1 MKIILGSG
9 SARRK
14 ELLGEIYPEFEI
26 DVPRVEEKIDP
37 LGDPRIEAMNCA
49 MAKGLEVATR
59 HTEGKLISC
68 DTMVYLNRLIGKPK
82 DRQDAFDIISH
93 LQGRTHQVIT
103 GVYVRNLE
111 TGESRVDYEVSLV
124 TFKDKTA
131 HEIERYLDQADYLD
145 KAGAYA
151 IQEEGRELVKE
162 IIGDV
167 NNVIGLPTEKLKQL
181 LAAI

>member
-1 MKIILGSG
+1 MKIILASG

-14 ELLGEIYPEFEI
+14 ELLGEIFPEFII
-26 DVPRVEEKIDP
+26 DVPETEEKIDP

-49 MAKGLEVATR
+49 MVKGLEVAKR
-59 HTEGKLISC
+59 HTEGKLIAC

-82 DRQDAFDIISH
+82 DRKDAFDILSR

-103 GVYVRNLE
+103 GVFVKNLE
-111 TGESRVDYEVSLV
+111 TGESRIDYEVSLV
-124 TFKDKTA
+124 TFK
-131 HEIERYLDQADYLD
+131 ELSGGQINRYLDRADYLD

-151 IQEEGRELVKE
+151 IQEEGRDLVEE

-167 NNVIGLPTEKLKQL
+167 NNVIGLPTEKLQIML
-181 LAAI
+181 DAI